1 MKQHK
6 LIIVDDHQLF
16 RHGLRMLL
24 SDMENIAVVAEAAN
38 GEDFLEFIEKE
49 PVDIALMDIAM
60 PGVDGVEATRL
71 GMAINP
77 EMKIIA
83 ISMFGD
89 EEYYYKMIEAGV
101 KGFVLKDSDS
111 EELEKALNTIIDGGT
126 YFSQELLRSIIMNM
140 GNQKNAPK
148 VEKEAIK
155 LSKREL
161 EVLKLICDGDSN
173 AEIADTLCIS
183 QRTVERHRS
192 NLLTKTGAKNSINLV
207 MYAIKHKLVEI

>member
-1 MKQHK
+1 
-6 LIIVDDHQLF
+6 
-16 RHGLRMLL
+16 
-24 SDMENIAVVAEAAN
+24 
-38 GEDFLEFIEKE
+38 
-49 PVDIALMDIAM
+49 
-60 PGVDGVEATRL
+60 
-71 GMAINP
+71 
-77 EMKIIA
+77 
-83 ISMFGD
+83 
-89 EEYYYKMIEAGV
+89 
-101 KGFVLKDSDS
+101 
-111 EELEKALNTIIDGGT
+111 
-126 YFSQELLRSIIMNM
+126 MNM